1 MSSSKTVG
9 AIRRVALWDDF
20 SFLIVCLI
28 IVLAFALG
36 IVCGGTVMERNLVAS
51 GFIPGDSP
59 SINEGATKKGV
70 RQ

>member
-1 MSSSKTVG
+1 MKTGGIKEFSSM
-9 AIRRVALWDDF
+9 IFIL
-20 SFLIVCLI
+20 LILG
-28 IVLAFALG
+28 AFALG
-36 IVCGGTVMERNLVAS
+36 VLCGGRIVEKNLVAS